1 MARKKAETKISQLK
15 NSFQTNDI
23 LELYKIYHDSIEKV
37 AENRQKANSFFLTL
51 NTGILAVIGFLF
63 QKDVSTEL
71 RPLHLLLPL
80 AGILSGIFWLKL
92 VISYRQ
98 LNRGKFVVLNMI
110 EEFLPFAPYREE
122 WRELEEG
129 KNKKKYH
136 PLTNI
141 EKWIPILFIIV
152 HGLLGFYFIYLFLRA
167 IHVF

>member
-1 MARKKAETKISQLK
+1 MARKKTERNISQLK

-51 NTGILAVIGFLF
+51 NTSILAVIGFLF

-92 VISYRQ
+92 VISY
-98 LNRGKFVVLNMI
+98 
-110 EEFLPFAPYREE
+110 P
-122 WRELEEG
+122 
-129 KNKKKYH
+129 
-136 PLTNI
+136 
-141 EKWIPILFIIV
+141 
-152 HGLLGFYFIYLFLRA
+152 
-167 IHVF
+167 